1 MKRFKHILGTGAFSF
16 ASFFGHPALQ
26 GSKLGGVSMTTF
38 WFYVGTPLLIGTF
51 LGLVQVGRTYN
62 WPMEFSI
69 VYWVTMSLFGTLA
82 NDLVTTPIARILR
95 PRRVPLA
102 MVLIIG
108 QLTASIVLTGHVA
121 RGYHQWWNEVLSAEL
136 FVRPGFGSSSDI
148 LTSIASNVL
157 IWLTIN
163 AVFFYG
169 FRMPRFGYEPPNG
182 FISVPRETD
191 LNWQP
196 HQNQQVPT
204 TAIAPANVYN
214 DNSTDQSADKSRGSN
229 SIRPNASFMSRVRPD
244 RRGTL
249 LALHAEGHYL
259 NVYTNVGNDLITYS
273 FSEAI
278 AELDEKVGARTHRS
292 WWVAESAI
300 VPSNSCDR
308 LVLSNGLEVPVSR
321 SYLLAIRN
329 LGWLR

>member
-1 MKRFKHILGTGAFSF
+1 
-16 ASFFGHPALQ
+16 
-26 GSKLGGVSMTTF
+26 MTTL
-38 WFYVGTPLLIGTF
+38 WFYVGAPVLIGIF

-62 WPMEFSI
+62 WPLEFSI
-69 VYWVTMSLFGTLA
+69 VYWVTMSLFATATYDLA
-82 NDLVTTPIARILR
+82 TAPIARILR
-95 PRRVPLA
+95 PWRAPLG

-108 QLTASIVLTGHVA
+108 QFTASLVLTGPVA
-121 RGYHQWWNEVLSAEL
+121 RAYHQWWNEVLPTEF
-136 FVRPGFGSSSDI
+136 FVRPGFVSSSDI
-148 LTSIASNVL
+148 LTSMASSVL

-163 AVFFYG
+163 AIFFYG
-169 FRMPRFGYEPPNG
+169 FRMPRFGYEPPDG
-182 FISVPRETD
+182 FIFVRRESD
-191 LNWQP
+191 VNWQP
-196 HQNQQVPT
+196 HQNQQVPSPT
-204 TAIAPANVYN
+204 TAPSNVYN
-214 DNSTDQSADKSRGSN
+214 DTSTDQSADKSRGSN

-278 AELDEKVGARTHRS
+278 AELDEKLGARTHRS